1 MIDFKAFEDLVAYQ
15 QMSLDMIGLSNEND
29 RPIREEIVRQ
39 IDSMV
44 DKNILLRQEADT
56 VNVSWIVRFIRSN
69 IYLDILEADKRGDLY
84 KETAINY
91 NIKMKDIYKDQGI
104 MDDESMMM
112 VGIIDLFYENKDGD
126 IILLDYKTDYVGDR
140 SDQDLIDRY
149 KVQLDLY
156 KRAIEDIS
164 GKKVVKKYLYMFS
177 AGRLLEC

>member
-1 MIDFKAFEDLVAYQ
+1 
-15 QMSLDMIGLSNEND
+15 
-29 RPIREEIVRQ
+29 
-39 IDSMV
+39 
-44 DKNILLRQEADT
+44 
-56 VNVSWIVRFIRSN
+56 
-69 IYLDILEADKRGDLY
+69 
-84 KETAINY
+84 
-91 NIKMKDIYKDQGI
+91 MKDIYKDQGI